1 MRCLHRSLSAAF
13 LTVTLAT
20 LPVATPAVADDDWT
34 VLMMAPDGSWG
45 AATNFSVN
53 RAIATAIT
61 NCKAAYQ
68 REIGCGAII
77 TTIRAGWS
85 LWEFGVAAKIF
96 WWPKRRWLMRN
107 RPLAIARWS
116 YGGTTCATCRHAGA

>member
-85 LWEFGVAAKIF
+85 SGNSV
-96 WWPKRRWLMRN
+96 WPRKY
-107 RPLAIARWS
+107 S
-116 YGGTTCATCRHAGA
+116 GGPKDVG